1 MESGFVR
8 RVPMWNPIH
17 TRSLEDCVSIGI
29 RGVHIHILSF
39 YFSSFFHFESAWNNG
54 VYNLSSSALAGGPVG
69 AKSFNVCCLF
79 HLFFFERR
87 KSRRKCA
94 WNYNRVDVFIKEE
107 EGKGNRRLSGRERE
121 DAGCIAAPL
130 PRVAHLKKSEKPP
143 KRLLRLWLWRVFSS
157 SLSFKIRWRVVAHMF
172 FNTKR

>member
-130 PRVAHLKKSEKPP
+130 PRVAHLKKSEKTP
-143 KRLLRLWLWRVFSS
+143 KATFETLTLKSFFF
-157 SLSFKIRWRVVAHMF
+157 SLSK
-172 FNTKR
+172 